1 MFIFKKGGEVLSNLF
16 RTGQARRT
24 SGSFTVSYSGADD
37 VVKKLQKLK
46 DGGEVAIKRTVSDFK
61 SRAPGW
67 VSKGI
72 RQHYG
77 VDTAAIK
84 EAAKKP
90 RKGKTKI
97 KVSGITVDGATLE
110 YEGRTLTPVHFKMSP
125 KVPKG
130 RQNKRDR
137 KIPGQTVNFKG
148 EAGPF
153 AMVRAPKP
161 YTIKVTIIKGQRTAL
176 KQGTFLAP
184 SKKDDEGALM
194 LPFQRKGSG
203 RSPIEAVRTL
213 SVPQMI
219 DGRARETIEQTI
231 NEKLGERFNHHIE
244 QAMK

>member
-1 MFIFKKGGEVLSNLF
+1 MSNLF

-77 VDTAAIK
+77 VDTAA
-84 EAAKKP
+84 
-90 RKGKTKI
+90 
-97 KVSGITVDGATLE
+97 E